1 MYCRNVLRK
10 LCYWSTDSLL
20 FFILKKCVSLL
31 RLFRSIYFTLSRN
44 ALRDELERTCLSCRG
59 DLWVLHE
66 NETGPLERTLELT
79 NKFKLSTLDS
89 KATPPIKA
97 FRPFIWPTVI
107 FPFFFFFSPQ
117 ASVCPPYFEASI
129 TASTWRSCFRIWTQ
143 SLSIKSVAG
152 LWGVGTQRLTVGQH
166 RHSTVTAMAVAI
178 TEWIS
183 LF

>member
-1 MYCRNVLRK
+1 MYCRNILRK

-107 FPFFFFFSPQ
+107 FPFSLLRPRFVRHTSKPRLQSVLEGLVFVFGPSPYQ
-117 ASVCPPYFEASI
+117 
-129 TASTWRSCFRIWTQ
+129 
-143 SLSIKSVAG
+143 
-152 LWGVGTQRLTVGQH
+152 
-166 RHSTVTAMAVAI
+166 
-178 TEWIS
+178 
-183 LF
+183 